1 MSDEQGERFHQYV
14 NEIKRKYQGRWNF
27 NVMALLLYV
36 NKGTLKKIIG
46 KEALMKKV
54 YGNFITSILITLIM
68 VEG

>member
-1 MSDEQGERFHQYV
+1 MSEEEGECFHQNV
-14 NEIKRKYQGRWNF
+14 NEIKRRYQGRWNF

-36 NKGTLKKIIG
+36 NKGTLKKIIA

-54 YGNFITSILITLIM
+54 HRNFITSILITLIM